1 MDALYYLIGTDGRY
15 YGPLTADDVRTWL
28 LDGRASRYSR
38 ARRDTEERWQSLRE
52 MQEFESTT
60 QPPVTGG
67 GAAQL
72 ASAAASGIGEV
83 DIDTRPPVRL
93 DPVECFRRAW
103 RLLMRDFA
111 ALAGWALGAEIVI
124 TATLFLPDIGPLVVP
139 IADALLTA
147 AVYALYLARMR
158 GLRPSVREI
167 ASTVGVSAVPIV
179 VANMAQFAVLG
190 VAATLVRV
198 SVDVTGGS
206 AVVTQPVV
214 AALGV
219 LLLTVGVY
227 LAIGY
232 ALVVPLIIDRRLPVW
247 RALETSRKAL
257 NPNWLR
263 FFFLQLLASLSRTLL
278 LVALMMIA
286 RSPILLASALPLGL
300 ALVLTLP
307 LAFAVLMV
315 AYRDLFPE

>member
-1 MDALYYLIGTDGRY
+1 MEAQYYLIGTDGRY
-15 YGPLTADDVRTWL
+15 YGPLTGDDVRTWL

-52 MQEFESTT
+52 MPEFQSMT

-72 ASAAASGIGEV
+72 AEAAASGIGAVE
-83 DIDTRPPVRL
+83 IDARPPVRL

-111 ALAGWALGAEIVI
+111 ALAGWALGAELVI
-124 TATLFLPDIGPLVVP
+124 TATLFLPDIGPLIVPVV
-139 IADALLTA
+139 DALLTA
-147 AVYALYLARMR
+147 AVYAVYLARMR
-158 GLRPSVREI
+158 GLRPSAREI
-167 ASTVGVSAVPIV
+167 ASSVGISAVPIV

-198 SVDVTGGS
+198 SVDTTGGS

-214 AALGV
+214 AALGA
-219 LLLTVGVY
+219 LLVTVGVY
-227 LAIGY
+227 LAVGY

-247 RALETSRKAL
+247 RALETSRKTV
-257 NPNWLR
+257 NPNWFR
-263 FFFLQLLASLSRTLL
+263 FFGLQ
-278 LVALMMIA
+278 IA
-286 RSPILLASALPLGL
+286 RSLILLASALTLGL

-307 LAFAVLMV
+307 LAFAVLIV